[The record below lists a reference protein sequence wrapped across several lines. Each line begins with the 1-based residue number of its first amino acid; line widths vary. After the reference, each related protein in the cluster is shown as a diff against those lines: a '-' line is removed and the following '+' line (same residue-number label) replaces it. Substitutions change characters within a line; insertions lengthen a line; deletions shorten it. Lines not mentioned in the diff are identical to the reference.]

1 MRLKILVPLALALGI
16 AVPLSMT
23 ACGGEDTTGS
33 TGGDGACFDYAS
45 FEGMSPAVSF
55 RTDVLPTFQNS
66 CGLSASCHG
75 NQAGPI
81 AQPYLGPPTSAGTA
95 TDTDIDAIF
104 AANVNVDSVKEMG
117 MKIVAPGD
125 PANSFLMHKVDN
137 SLKCETLKCG
147 TNCGGSM
154 PLGTPTLAQEQR
166 DKIRRWIAQ
175 GAKND

>member
-1 MRLKILVPLALALGI
+1 
-16 AVPLSMT
+16 MT

-75 NQAGPI
+75 NPSGPI
-81 AQPYLGPPTSAGTA
+81 AQPYLGPPTSAGEPSA
-95 TDTDIDAIF
+95 TDIDAIF
-104 AANVNVDSVKEMG
+104 AANVGVDSVKEPG
-117 MKIVAPGD
+117 MKIVAPTD
-125 PANSFLMHKVDN
+125 PANSFLMHKMDN
-137 SLKCETLKCG
+137 SLKCESLKCG
-147 TNCGGSM
+147 GNCGGSM
-154 PLGTPTLAQEQR
+154 PLGTAVLAQEQR
-166 DKIRRWIAQ
+166 DKVRRWIAQ